1 MQGETIFSVRI
12 EHKVE
17 AIGADAWDALA
28 ARQPFQSYQWYAF
41 GERAMAGCLP
51 VYIILSLDG
60 RPAARATFW
69 LVRAEP
75 LPAPPLGQFLLQPLL
90 RRWPLL
96 ICRSPLSNASGLI
109 LPAKYPKGEPPLRR
123 AALETIISAAHDEA
137 QKFEASF
144 LIFDFLEQVQSNW
157 DDWPSSFT
165 HFQVPDPGTCMEI
178 RWQSF
183 DEYINQLS
191 KNERKHY
198 KRTLKK
204 AERMGLR
211 VTRQTSV
218 SDVETAQ
225 ALARNVERRYRSAP
239 NPWLRGMFENL
250 GMVNGA
256 WLTAAIGN
264 RLVGSEL
271 VLYDGDAQIHTALG
285 LEKDIP
291 YTYLALGY
299 EGIRL
304 AIEKKMRLL
313 RWGSGAYDFKRRLG
327 FELECNNY
335 ITFHGLNRI
344 SRLVASMTASWV

>member
-1 MQGETIFSVRI
+1 
-12 EHKVE
+12 VE

-28 ARQPFQSYQWYAF
+28 ARQPFQSYQWYGF
-41 GERAMAGCLP
+41 GERAMADCLP

-60 RPAARATFW
+60 TPAARATFW
-69 LVRAEP
+69 LVREEP
-75 LPAPPLGQFLLQPLL
+75 LPVPPLAQFILQPLL
-90 RRWPLL
+90 RCWPLL

-109 LPAKYPKGEPPLRR
+109 LPEPPLRR
-123 AALETIISAAHDEA
+123 TALEAILSAAHDEA
-137 QKFEASF
+137 RKFKASF
-144 LIFDFLEQVQSNW
+144 LVFDFLEQEQLHW
-157 DDWPSSFT
+157 DDWPSRFA
-165 HFQVPDPGTCMEI
+165 HFQVPGPGTCMEI

-183 DEYINQLS
+183 DEYLNQLS

-198 KRTLKK
+198 KRTRKET
-204 AERMGLR
+204 ERMGLR
-211 VTRQTSV
+211 VTRQVSV
-218 SDVETAQ
+218 SDIETAE
-225 ALARNVERRYRSAP
+225 ALARNVERRYHNAP

-271 VLYDGDAQIHTALG
+271 VLHDGDAQIHAALG

-299 EGIRL
+299 EGIRI

-313 RWGSGAYDFKRRLG
+313 RWGSGAYDLKRRLG
-327 FELECNNY
+327 FQIENNN
-335 ITFHGLNRI
+335 IVLFTARLPLIQKLGQWI
-344 SRLVASMTASWV
+344 SAQ